1 MKQRGK
7 HVYARDIAI
16 LVSDQGLDAAV
27 AKYGEITP
35 ARARDVVDAM
45 VEAGVTVI
53 PESLADLAGR
63 ARPYNPRH
71 QPEAGEDR
79 EYVVLRNLR
88 VSASVSHMGM
98 KEGSIARVRYE
109 KDRVIIT
116 RPKPRK

>member
-7 HVYARDIAI
+7 HIYTRDIAI
-16 LVSDQGLDAAV
+16 LVSDQGLHAAV
-27 AKYGEITP
+27 AKFGAITP
-35 ARARDVVDAM
+35 ARARDVIDAM
-45 VEAGVTVI
+45 VEAGVTLI
-53 PESLADLAGR
+53 PENLVDLASR

-71 QPEAGEDR
+71 QPEAGENR

-98 KEGSIARVRYE
+98 KEGSVARVRYE

-116 RPKPRK
+116 RPRARK